1 MSWAE
6 ILDLSH
12 SVLPRSVVAIFASE
26 VVCLESLG
34 RGGINNGKGEKCA
47 WLSSR
52 SVGAMEIGAEKAEDV
67 CPPLARRVK
76 RSQVLGPQVSERT
89 ALASSRCR
97 GRGYRQ

>member
-67 CPPLARRVK
+67 CPHLHDVSKGRKFWARRSVNE
-76 RSQVLGPQVSERT
+76 QL
-89 ALASSRCR
+89 
-97 GRGYRQ
+97 

>member
-34 RGGINNGKGEKCA
+34 RGGINNGKGEQCA

-52 SVGAMEIGAEKAEDV
+52 SVGAMEIRAEKAEDV
-67 CPPLARRVK
+67 CPPLARRVN
-76 RSQVLGPQVSERT
+76 VEEAMDPQ
-89 ALASSRCR
+89 
-97 GRGYRQ
+97 GRKITTVKQR